1 MSSCRVVECT
11 LTVRYVGTHSFKP
24 RPTANPLS
32 LDHRR
37 ALIFSRPNLGQAQYR
52 FLETSGGCPHPRDKP
67 GHHPYPARS
76 SDPPFVPHC
85 ARDGP
90 DAVTSW
96 HPYPLL
102 AAQGLSLAA
111 DSVLRP
117 VVDWFGA
124 ADVRLS
130 RRVAPRDPWN
140 VRWGPEHTSVVL
152 PPIGYEE
159 EALDK
164 MIADG
169 SQGIIFLPHDSLT
182 RVQERATAHA
192 AVRID
197 LAAHPDARVDA
208 RTSAP

>member
-1 MSSCRVVECT
+1 MPGSAREGSS
-11 LTVRYVGTHSFKP
+11 
-24 RPTANPLS
+24 
-32 LDHRR
+32 
-37 ALIFSRPNLGQAQYR
+37 
-52 FLETSGGCPHPRDKP
+52 
-67 GHHPYPARS
+67 
-76 SDPPFVPHC
+76 
-85 ARDGP
+85 
-90 DAVTSW
+90 AVTNW

-197 LAAHPDARVDA
+197 LAAIPTPAWTQGR
-208 RTSAP
+208 PPL